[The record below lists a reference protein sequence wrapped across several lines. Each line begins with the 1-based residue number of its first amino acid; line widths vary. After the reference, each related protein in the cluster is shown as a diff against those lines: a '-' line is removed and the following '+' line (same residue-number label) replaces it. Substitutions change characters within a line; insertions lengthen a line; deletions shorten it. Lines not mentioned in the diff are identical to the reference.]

1 MDILNDAR
9 ELIVEDW
16 QPLAR
21 WSVWAWVV
29 FYLTFLA
36 YAFAQHGGYL
46 FVDSAN
52 LVVHEGGH
60 LLFGWFGPT
69 LGIWG
74 GTILNGRC
82 RCSLQG
88 ISFFSDNWPALL
100 SAYSFFSRTGC
111 IPRPTWRTRE
121 PRICRW

>member
-74 GTILNGRC
+74 GTILQW
-82 RCSLQG
+82 LV
-88 ISFFSDNWPALL
+88 PLL
-100 SAYSFFSRTGC
+100 LTGYFVFQRQLAGTAFCLFFFSRTGC
-111 IPRPTWRTRE
+111 IPRPTCRTRE
-121 PRICRW
+121 P

>member
-1 MDILNDAR
+1 MDALNYLR
-9 ELIVEDW
+9 ELFAGEW

-21 WSVWAWVV
+21 WSVWAWIV
-29 FYLTFLA
+29 FYLAFLA

-74 GTILNGRC
+74 GTILQWLVPVLLA
-82 RCSLQG
+82 SY
-88 ISFFSDNWPALL
+88 FFAQRQAAAFAFCL
-100 SAYSFFSRTGC
+100 FF
-111 IPRPTWRTRE
+111 
-121 PRICRW
+121 